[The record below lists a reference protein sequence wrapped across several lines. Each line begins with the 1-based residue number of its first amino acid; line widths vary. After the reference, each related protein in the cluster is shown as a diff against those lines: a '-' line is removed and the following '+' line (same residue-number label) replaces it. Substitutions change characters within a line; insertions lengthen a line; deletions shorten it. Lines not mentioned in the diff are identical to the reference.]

1 MPLAPTSYIRLDY
14 KADRA
19 EALYADAQQTI
30 EAAINAPEEQQ
41 QPQCSGSSGD
51 GRARPAA
58 PIDIPLAALEPASMD
73 LGSGSYREAASGY
86 SGTPRSGRTP
96 RGTPRTPRTSAK
108 AHHQHTNSGGSLGS
122 LGGGSKPKGLG
133 RNSSRKR
140 N

>member
-19 EALYADAQQTI
+19 EALYSDAHQTI
-30 EAAINAPEEQQ
+30 EAAINAPEEQL
-41 QPQCSGSSGD
+41 PQCSGSSAD
-51 GRARPAA
+51 GRQRPAA
-58 PIDIPLAALEPASMD
+58 PIDIPSLLEPVSMD
-73 LGSGSYREAASGY
+73 LGTGSYREGGGGGGGF

-108 AHHQHTNSGGSLGS
+108 AHHQHTNSGGSIGG
-122 LGGGSKPKGLG
+122 GGGSKPKGLG

-140 N
+140 